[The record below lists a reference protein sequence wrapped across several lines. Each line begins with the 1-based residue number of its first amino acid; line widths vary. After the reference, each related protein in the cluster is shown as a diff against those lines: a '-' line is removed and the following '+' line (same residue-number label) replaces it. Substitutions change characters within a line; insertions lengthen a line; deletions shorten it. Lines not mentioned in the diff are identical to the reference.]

1 MENKNKLSVYIDTL
15 WLALGEVV
23 VAFIVF
29 AGFLL
34 AKTLGLELTLYKAI
48 TGSLLGGAVT
58 VVNFLILSVSVN
70 RAVNNYIRGRGE
82 KEMTEEEAE
91 QYAKEHA
98 MDVQVAVAKSYVLRM
113 ALMIGSLV
121 LAMLSGWFSAIAT
134 VIPLLMYRPILYVT
148 EFIKIKVNARR
159 GD

>member
-48 TGSLLGGAVT
+48 TGSLLGCAVT